1 VIVKTEYTAGD
12 KTTTSTTAASGVRLR
27 IEYGAELTVISDC
40 NTGRVVQI
48 NSEHKKFLV
57 SSPSAPAAAKKG
69 GAIAYTTT
77 VTDTGER
84 KPMFG
89 STARHLKMVVVKEPG
104 PNACDKGR
112 ERIETDGWFIDRPAA
127 LTCAASNVKPAV
139 AVTSDCADE
148 VRYAETGPSVA
159 TAYPVAYIVSTTAEG
174 GKPTSMAMTVASLER
189 VTLPD
194 TTFATPHEFTEVA
207 TLADLTSGP
216 TADAPKVGV
225 LAITNKTR
233 DAVSLSSL
241 SDALAVSLT
250 EAGLNAMLLQAT
262 TPAAALTEARGKS
275 LDFILVTQV
284 TDISKPAKGLLGKVG
299 GSKEFGAKVDYV
311 LTAPGGATAGLS
323 GSARSGTS
331 TMQSAVSTARTVAR
345 YVTPFGILSSQ
356 FKFISTFSTLTGGAP
371 STTMSQSSDPVINTI
386 FSIIDTA
393 TGSKAASSDDS
404 PQSEDAAVA
413 GALEKEVAAVAAQL
427 VKGRD

>member
-1 VIVKTEYTAGD
+1 
-12 KTTTSTTAASGVRLR
+12 
-27 IEYGAELTVISDC
+27 
-40 NTGRVVQI
+40 
-48 NSEHKKFLV
+48 
-57 SSPSAPAAAKKG
+57 
-69 GAIAYTTT
+69 
-77 VTDTGER
+77 
-84 KPMFG
+84 
-89 STARHLKMVVVKEPG
+89 
-104 PNACDKGR
+104 
-112 ERIETDGWFIDRPAA
+112 
-127 LTCAASNVKPAV
+127 
-139 AVTSDCADE
+139 
-148 VRYAETGPSVA
+148 
-159 TAYPVAYIVSTTAEG
+159 
-174 GKPTSMAMTVASLER
+174 
-189 VTLPD
+189 
-194 TTFATPHEFTEVA
+194 
-207 TLADLTSGP
+207 
-216 TADAPKVGV
+216 VGV

-275 LDFILVTQV
+275 LDYILVTQV